1 MAMTQE
7 QHDELIRKAQA
18 TKQAIEEV
26 RRQTAQRKLEV
37 RRRIEDMQ
45 MCKELG
51 VKFE

>member
-26 RRQTAQRKLEV
+26 RRQTSQRKLEA
-37 RRRIEDMQ
+37 RRKIEDMQ

-51 VKFE
+51 VEFD